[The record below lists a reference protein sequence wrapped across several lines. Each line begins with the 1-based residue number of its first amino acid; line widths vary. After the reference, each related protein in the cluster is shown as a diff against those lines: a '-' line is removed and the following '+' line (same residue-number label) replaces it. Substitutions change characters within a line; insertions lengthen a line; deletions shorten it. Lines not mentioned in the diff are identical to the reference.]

1 MILVIGMMRMS
12 FRKCFM
18 ESSSGRFRE
27 SFKVF
32 FKKDSKKAFTLIE
45 LLIVVVIVSILVVI
59 TVPRF
64 RGSFEFIRF
73 ENSVRNFT
81 KLVRYGQDL
90 AVIYRRHYRLKVE
103 AREGAFWLEHE
114 GKTKGRFEK
123 VSGKWGKKYFIPSFV
138 DLKTDKKE
146 YVFYWDGRS
155 QTGEVEFE
163 FRDRYTYTVR
173 LLGTRGHVEII
184 EKTNR

>member
-1 MILVIGMMRMS
+1 MS

-18 ESSSGRFRE
+18 GSSSGRFRE
-27 SFKVF
+27 NFKVF
-32 FKKDSKKAFTLIE
+32 FKQDSKKAFTLIE

-103 AREGAFWLEHE
+103 EREGAFWLEHE

-123 VSGKWGKKYFIPSFV
+123 VSGKWGKK
-138 DLKTDKKE
+138 
-146 YVFYWDGRS
+146 
-155 QTGEVEFE
+155 
-163 FRDRYTYTVR
+163 
-173 LLGTRGHVEII
+173 
-184 EKTNR
+184 

>member
-1 MILVIGMMRMS
+1 MG
-12 FRKCFM
+12 
-18 ESSSGRFRE
+18 SSSGRFRE

-103 AREGAFWLEHE
+103 EREGAFWLEHE

-146 YVFYWDGRS
+146 YVFYLDGRS

-163 FRDRYTYTVR
+163 FRDRYTYTVK

-184 EKTNR
+184 EETNRQ

>member
-1 MILVIGMMRMS
+1 MGR
-12 FRKCFM
+12 FG
-18 ESSSGRFRE
+18 GRFRGCFRGCFRE
-27 SFKVF
+27 SLG
-32 FKKDSKKAFTLIE
+32 KAFTLIE
-45 LLIVVVIVSILVVI
+45 LLIVVVIVSILVTI

-90 AVIYRRHYRLKVE
+90 ALIHRRNYRLKVDE
-103 AREGAFWLEHE
+103 RELAFWLEHE

-123 VSGKWGKKYFIPSFV
+123 VSGKWGKKYHIPSHV
-138 DLKTDKKE
+138 ELNADKKE
-146 YVFYWDGRS
+146 YVFYLDGRS

-163 FRDRYTYTVR
+163 FKDRYTYTIK
-173 LLGTRGHVEII
+173 LLGTRGNVEIT
-184 EKTNR
+184 EKTHR